1 MTPSVQDLPETVR
14 LTAPGGRRI
23 AYCSYGD
30 PAAPP
35 VIVLHGTPGSR
46 FEGVALRQAA
56 TDAGLHLVCPDRPGY
71 GETDP
76 VPGRGF
82 HRWNGDFVTLLDHL
96 GHERAPLVA
105 ISGGGGYALSAA
117 QTHPE
122 RVTKLILACAAVPGA
137 PRQAYA
143 RRIPIVK
150 WLDRLVRWAP
160 VIARP
165 MLAGTGIFK
174 RMKSREPHLDAWP
187 LADQLIMKEPEF
199 QELSDLDTTEARRQ
213 GMDAAMADL
222 AGYSRPLPDP
232 LNSISVP
239 TVFIHGE
246 ADGNVPIEVARWAHA
261 QIDGAALRTVPDGG
275 HLFLLA
281 DPDPLLRELTGPHRG
296 VTVVKGD
303 GGQH

>member
-1 MTPSVQDLPETVR
+1 MTPSSQDLPATVR

-30 PAAPP
+30 PTAPP

-56 TDAGLHLVCPDRPGY
+56 ADAGLHLVCPDRPGY

-82 HRWNGDFVTLLDHL
+82 HRWNDDFVALLDHL
-96 GHERAPLVA
+96 GHRRAPLVA
-105 ISGGGGYALSAA
+105 ISGSGGYALSAA
-117 QTHPE
+117 QAHPV

-137 PRQAYA
+137 PRQTYA

-150 WLDRLVRWAP
+150 WLNRLVRWAP

-165 MLAGTGIFK
+165 MLAGTGILK
-174 RMKSREPHLDAWP
+174 RTRGRETHLAAWP
-187 LADQLIMKEPEF
+187 PADQLIMMEPEF
-199 QELSDLDTTEARRQ
+199 RAFSELDTTEGRRQ

-222 AGYSRPLPDP
+222 AGYARPLPEP
-232 LNSISVP
+232 LGTIRVP

-261 QIDGAALRTVPDGG
+261 QIDGAELRSIPDGG
-275 HLFLLA
+275 HLFLLMDA
-281 DPDPLLRELTGPHRG
+281 EPLLRELA
-296 VTVVKGD
+296 
-303 GGQH
+303 

>member
-1 MTPSVQDLPETVR
+1 MTPSLQDLPETVH

-46 FEGVALRQAA
+46 FEGIALRRAA

-82 HRWNGDFVTLLDHL
+82 HRWNDDFVALLDHL
-96 GHERAPLVA
+96 GHKRAPLVA
-105 ISGGGGYALSAA
+105 ISGGGGYALAAA
-117 QTHPE
+117 QAHPE
-122 RVTKLILACAAVPGA
+122 RVSKLILACAAVPGA

-150 WLDRLVRWAP
+150 WLNRLVRWAP
-160 VIARP
+160 LIARP

-174 RMKSREPHLDAWP
+174 RTRSSGTHLSAWP
-187 LADQLIMKEPEF
+187 LADQLIMKEAEF
-199 QELSDLDTTEARRQ
+199 RKFSELDTTEGRRQ

-222 AGYSRPLPDP
+222 AGYARPLPEP
-232 LNSISVP
+232 LGAIRVP

-246 ADGNVPIEVARWAHA
+246 KDGNVPIDVARWAHA
-261 QIDGAALRTVPDGG
+261 QIDGAELRPIPDGG
-275 HLFLLA
+275 HLFLLMDA
-281 DPDPLLRELTGPHRG
+281 DPLLRELA
-296 VTVVKGD
+296 
-303 GGQH
+303 

>member
-1 MTPSVQDLPETVR
+1 MTPSLQDLPETAR

-56 TDAGLHLVCPDRPGY
+56 KDAGLHLVCPDRPGY

-82 HRWNGDFVTLLDHL
+82 HRWNDDFVALLDHL

-117 QTHPE
+117 QAHPE
-122 RVTKLILACAAVPGA
+122 RVSKLILACAAVPGA
-137 PRQAYA
+137 PRGAYA
-143 RRIPIVK
+143 RRIPVVK
-150 WLDRLVRWAP
+150 WLNRLVRWAP

-174 RMKSREPHLDAWP
+174 STRSSERHLAAWP
-187 LADQLIMKEPEF
+187 LADQLIMKKAEF
-199 QELSDLDTTEARRQ
+199 RKFSELDTTEGRRQ

-222 AGYSRPLPDP
+222 AGYARPLPEP
-232 LNSISVP
+232 LGSIRVP

-246 ADGNVPIEVARWAHA
+246 EDGNVPIDVARWAHA
-261 QIDGAALRTVPDGG
+261 QIDGSELRPIPGGG
-275 HLFLLA
+275 HLFLLMDA
-281 DPDPLLRELTGPHRG
+281 DPLLRELA
-296 VTVVKGD
+296 
-303 GGQH
+303 